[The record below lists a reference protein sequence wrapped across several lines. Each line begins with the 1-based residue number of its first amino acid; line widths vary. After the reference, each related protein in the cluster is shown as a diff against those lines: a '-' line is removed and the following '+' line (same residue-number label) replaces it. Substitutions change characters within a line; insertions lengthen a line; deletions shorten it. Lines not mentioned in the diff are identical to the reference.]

1 MVCVDAVRHG
11 VVWAVYKE
19 FKPVAQPSSC
29 ITHVGIPTQASGN
42 LPHLTMA
49 FSVASWNIA
58 AVNNNPFEY
67 WVTHDSP
74 SYNALMQGVQAF
86 LDAPGDDDL
95 PVSQV
100 CS

>member
-1 MVCVDAVRHG
+1 
-11 VVWAVYKE
+11 
-19 FKPVAQPSSC
+19 
-29 ITHVGIPTQASGN
+29 
-42 LPHLTMA
+42 LTMA

-100 CS
+100 RS

>member
-1 MVCVDAVRHG
+1 MHQTRVLHQTR
-11 VVWAVYKE
+11 E
-19 FKPVAQPSSC
+19 F
-29 ITHVGIPTQASGN
+29 AS
-42 LPHLTMA
+42 LTMA

-100 CS
+100 RS